1 MPPIRISFW
10 LVRQIR
16 FTWPRLGY
24 SVFLGGPMGRSKAEK
39 AKAHKRIVAIIR
51 GLTAS
56 LASRMV
62 INVPHEL
69 TSLPGGSRPTLPQSV
84 MEEWPTTRPE
94 SSDPLRTDE

>member
-1 MPPIRISFW
+1 
-10 LVRQIR
+10 
-16 FTWPRLGY
+16 
-24 SVFLGGPMGRSKAEK
+24 MGRSKAEK

-69 TSLPGGSRPTLPQSV
+69 TSLPGGSRLLGSNCCKQAIS
-84 MEEWPTTRPE
+84 
-94 SSDPLRTDE
+94 LRTP